1 MSGDAE
7 VAARKDAMAVLS
19 RASQAELDDAIERFE
34 PLPAVQDLR
43 KPEVGL
49 AMVRGR
55 IGGDGAPFNLG
66 ETTITRAAV
75 RVEPFAVGFAYIL
88 GHAPERAR
96 SAAILDALWQDP
108 ALRAAVE
115 DVLRPIRRRLTQAR
129 QQSAAKTDATKVNFF
144 TMVRGDD

>member
-1 MSGDAE
+1 
-7 VAARKDAMAVLS
+7 MAVLS
-19 RASQAELDDAIERFE
+19 RATQGELDDALERFE
-34 PLPAVQDLR
+34 PLPTIHDLR

-55 IGGDGAPFNLG
+55 IGGDGSPFNLG
-66 ETTITRAAV
+66 ETTVTRAAV
-75 RVEPFAVGFAYIL
+75 RVQPCAVGFAYIL

-96 SAAILDALWQDP
+96 AAAILDALWQDP

-115 DVLRPIRRRLTQAR
+115 DVLTPIRRRLSAAR
-129 QQSAAKTDATKVNFF
+129 TQSAAKTEATKVNFF